1 MMIKYITKVG
11 VIGGIILFLWSFL
24 SWTILP
30 WHHTTTHQFINES
43 QVATVLKDNAHKK
56 GIYLIPFADT
66 QKVDGITS
74 AFVSI
79 IPSTSINDMN
89 MVRNSIIDIICNTL
103 LMMIAGIYLY
113 RTTDIGMTMTGH
125 ILYMGMLG
133 LLIGLGGYLPFWNWF
148 GFDIKFVMG
157 MIADSTIAWALS
169 GAAIAK
175 FAPTYTAPEP
185 ENDQRHP
192 S

>member
-1 MMIKYITKVG
+1 MIKYITKVG

-89 MVRNSIIDIICNTL
+89 MVRKSIIDIICNTI
-103 LMMIAGIYLY
+103 LMMIASIYLY
-113 RTTDIGMTMTGH
+113 RSTNI
-125 ILYMGMLG
+125 ILHMSILG
-133 LLIGLGGYLPFWNWF
+133 LLIGLGGHLPLWNWF
-148 GFDIKFVMG
+148 SFDIKFVMG

-169 GAAIAK
+169 GVVIAK
-175 FAPTYTAPEP
+175 FIPTPQETESDHDHSA
-185 ENDQRHP
+185 
-192 S
+192 